1 MAPAARR
8 LLWAASAAAL
18 GVLLSGDWVRPF
30 DHSLDALLRDPS
42 GRPLGPAPLQEA
54 SRDLTALGSVFVL
67 GLATAL
73 AIGGLLLLRRARD
86 AAWAALLLLGA
97 WPTVFALKALWGRPR
112 PALYEPAAKTFTAS
126 FPSAHAMLAL
136 VVWAGLA
143 HLALPVGH
151 ALRRPA
157 LAAATILALCVGLS
171 RVHLGVHHG
180 SDVLAGWL
188 FGAAWLL
195 LLAALRNDRR
205 GPLGPEPQAL

>member
-1 MAPAARR
+1 MALASRR
-8 LLWAASAAAL
+8 LLWAALAAVL

-30 DHSLDALLRDPS
+30 DNALENLLRAPS
-42 GRPLGPAPLQEA
+42 GRPLGPEPFQEA

-73 AIGGLLLLRRARD
+73 AVGGLLLLRRGRD

-126 FPSAHAMLAL
+126 FPSAHAMLSL
-136 VVWAGLA
+136 VVWVGLA
-143 HLALPVGH
+143 HLVVPVGH
-151 ALRRPA
+151 PLHRPA
-157 LAAATILALCVGLS
+157 LVAATILALCVGLS
-171 RVHLGVHHG
+171 RVHLGLHHG

-188 FGAAWLL
+188 FGAAWLGL
-195 LLAALRNDRR
+195 FTAGHR
-205 GPLGPEPQAL
+205 GPLGTGRQSL